1 MSLCVRSLSRVCSGV
16 FHVCCSA
23 ARPGTAQQWT
33 SGSRDYRN
41 RAGWWCPA
49 TDLAGSC
56 SLPFHCHT
64 PTPTHEYTRKIIFRT
79 LLIVVHRQTQTH
91 TQTHCLGWADD
102 AGQCI
107 CQPHTI
113 SCCPHLHIHTHM
125 YCPND
130 LMHFEIYIHL
140 YIQICTYIHIFDAH
154 RYRTGL
160 RVFAVRHSSLMSV
173 SHWWKHL
180 VFTYECVYHTHK
192 CV

>member
-1 MSLCVRSLSRVCSGV
+1 MSLCVKSLLRVCCGV

-130 LMHFEIYIHL
+130 LMHLEIYSHL
-140 YIQICTYIHIFDAH
+140 YLQICTYIHIFDAQVQN
-154 RYRTGL
+154 
-160 RVFAVRHSSLMSV
+160 RVEGVCSTTLITNVRVTLMKASCR
-173 SHWWKHL
+173 
-180 VFTYECVYHTHK
+180 TYECVYHTHE